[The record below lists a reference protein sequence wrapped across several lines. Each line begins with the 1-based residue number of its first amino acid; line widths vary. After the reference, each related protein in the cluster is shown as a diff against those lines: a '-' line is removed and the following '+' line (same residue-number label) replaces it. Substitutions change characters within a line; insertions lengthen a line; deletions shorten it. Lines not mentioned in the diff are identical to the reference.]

1 MKYKKKIIWL
11 VIIAAVIFGGYKLFA
26 PKAPVTTY
34 TTEDVVKGNL
44 TQTVSVTGELKSDD
58 SVNLS
63 FKSSGKIE
71 QMNVEIGDKVTKGQR
86 LAVIEKGVLNE
97 QLRQAES
104 DIKIQ
109 KETRD
114 NMKKNHVTYSSE
126 QVDAQRAMV
135 QKSEAARDAV
145 LRQMRD
151 VVMVAPMDGTVV
163 EKKVD
168 LNEMATMNA
177 PVLTIANPGN
187 LFVES
192 NIPEADIVKIA
203 TEQKAVVTFDA
214 LTEKDIFTA
223 TVAEIDPAST
233 VIQDVVY
240 YRVKL
245 KLDSADARLK
255 IGMSCNVDVLTAQ
268 AESVL
273 MIPQRAVKTEGA
285 KQYVEVLKS
294 DGITIEKVY
303 VEIGLSGDNGMVEVL
318 NNLKAGEKVVT
329 FTKTN

>member
-11 VIIAAVIFGGYKLFA
+11 VIIVAVIFGGYKLFA
-26 PKAPVTTY
+26 PKAPTTTY

-44 TQTVSVTGELKSDD
+44 TQTVSSTGELKSDE

-71 QMNVEIGDKVTKGQR
+71 QMNVEIGDKVIKGQR

-97 QLRQAES
+97 QLRQAQA
-104 DIKIQ
+104 DIKTQ
-109 KETRD
+109 KNTLD
-114 NMKKNHVTYSSE
+114 NMRGNDVYSSD
-126 QVDAQRAMV
+126 QCVAQKAVV
-135 QKSEAARDAV
+135 QKFEAARDAV

-151 VVMVAPMDGTVV
+151 VVMVSPMDGTVV

-168 LNEMATMNA
+168 LNETAVMNA
-177 PVLTIANPGN
+177 TVLTIANPDN

-223 TVAEIDPAST
+223 TVVEIDPAST

-240 YRVKL
+240 YRVKV
-245 KLDSADARLK
+245 KLDNLDARLK

-268 AESVL
+268 AEDVL
-273 MIPQRAVKTEGA
+273 MIPQRAVKTEGT
-285 KQYVEVLKS
+285 KQYVEVLKV
-294 DGITIEKVY
+294 DGISVEKVY
-303 VEIGLSGDNGMVEVL
+303 VEIGLSGDSGMVEVL
-318 NNLKAGEKVVT
+318 NNLKVGEKVVT

>member
-11 VIIAAVIFGGYKLFA
+11 VIIAAVIFSGYKLFA
-26 PKAPVTTY
+26 PKAPTTTY

-44 TQTVSVTGELKSDD
+44 TQTVSVTGELKSDE
-58 SVNLS
+58 SVGLS

-97 QLRQAES
+97 QLRQAQA
-104 DIKIQ
+104 DIKTQ
-109 KETRD
+109 KNTLD
-114 NMKKNHVTYSSE
+114 NMKGNDVYSRD
-126 QVDAQRAMV
+126 QRVAQKAVV
-135 QKSEAARDAV
+135 QKFEAARDAV

-151 VVMVAPMDGTVV
+151 VVMVSPMDGTVV
-163 EKKVD
+163 EKKID
-168 LNEMATMNA
+168 LNETAVMNA
-177 PVLTIANPGN
+177 TVLTIANPDN

-203 TEQKAVVTFDA
+203 TEQKALVTFDA

-223 TVAEIDPAST
+223 TVVEIDPAST

-268 AESVL
+268 AEDVL
-273 MIPQRAVKTEGA
+273 MIPQRAVKTEGLR
-285 KQYVEVLKS
+285 QYVEVLKA
-294 DGITIEKVY
+294 DGVSVEKVY
-303 VEIGLSGDNGMVEVL
+303 VETGLSGDNGMVEVL